1 MKPQKEHKNTG
12 LYGVILVLLGLL
24 FRTLSD
30 TVGGSHVQDFVSGV
44 LMGLS
49 AAVLLAGILL
59 LAKAWLNK

>member
-1 MKPQKEHKNTG
+1 MKPQKGRKNSA
-12 LYGVILVLLGLL
+12 LYGVVLVLLGLL
-24 FRTLSD
+24 CHALSGS
-30 TVGGSHVQDFVSGV
+30 VGGSHVQDFVSGV

>member
-1 MKPQKEHKNTG
+1 MKPPKEHKNTG

-24 FRTLSD
+24 FRALSD